1 MTIRFTGSTIYCC
14 LQVIYIKPKYMEI
27 QLQIKM
33 NEKLFLRNPEQ
44 SELGKKII
52 RHSIQLIYKNG
63 FESFT
68 FKKLAEDIGTTEAGI
83 YRYFENKHRL
93 LIYIAAWYWSWL
105 EYRVAVNT
113 NNIEDPV
120 VKLKKVIRLL
130 ATVVEDDVKTSYV
143 NKNILHQIIIAEG
156 TKAYLTKHVSEDNK
170 DQLFKPY
177 KDLCGKIGE
186 IILDCN
192 PKYKYPKSLASTI
205 VEMAH
210 FQNFFMNNLPAL
222 TDFGKDKDES
232 KIVMFLEDLV
242 FSSIKKG

>member
-1 MTIRFTGSTIYCC
+1 
-14 LQVIYIKPKYMEI
+14 MEL

-33 NEKLFLRNPEQ
+33 NEKLFLRNPEK

-52 RHSIQLIYKNG
+52 LNSIQLIYKNG

-105 EYRVAVNT
+105 EYRVTVNT
-113 NNIEDPV
+113 SNLKDPG
-120 VKLKKVIRLL
+120 VKLKRVIKLL

-143 NKNILHQIIIAEG
+143 NENVLHQIIIAEG

-170 DQLFKPY
+170 DRLFKPY
-177 KDLCGKIGE
+177 KDLCAKIGD
-186 IILDCN
+186 IILEYN
-192 PKYKYPKSLASTI
+192 PKYKYPKSLSSTI
-205 VEMAH
+205 IEMAH
-210 FQNFFMNNLPAL
+210 FQNFFMNNLPSL
-222 TDFGKDKDES
+222 TDFGKTKDES
-232 KIVMFLEDLV
+232 KIVSFLEDLV
-242 FSSIKKG
+242 FSAIKKG